1 MIKIVLTIFVI
12 LILIIFPVVFVNK
25 NKVKKR
31 LTIKTTHWL
40 FYLYFSIL
48 LLSACLAPFFVNDMV
63 EGRKVSSYA
72 ENDAN
77 TNEFR
82 KALSE
87 GKIETIASE
96 NLLKLSSFP
105 YQQQTIKI
113 LYEGPRYSDV
123 YVERKKVDD
132 GTIEAYIFAQ
142 GLIIGGY
149 DFTDQLPPLNFA
161 VSEVD
166 AQLTI
171 SSSMERKEIKIAIM
185 KKEFPINQ
193 FYSQT
198 KFFDINIHDE
208 PVVYLRI
215 PKDVHVVENEE
226 LPLIYVGENR

>member
-1 MIKIVLTIFVI
+1 MIKILLPIFI
-12 LILIIFPVVFVNK
+12 IFILIIIPIVFVKK
-25 NKVKKR
+25 NKVNKR
-31 LTIKTTHWL
+31 VTIKTTHWL

-48 LLSACLAPFFVNDMV
+48 LLSACFASFFVNDIV
-63 EGRKVSSYA
+63 EGRKVSSETEIHAKKY
-72 ENDAN
+72 
-77 TNEFR
+77 EFR
-82 KALSE
+82 KALNE

-105 YQQQTIKI
+105 YEKSALKI
-113 LYEGPRYSDV
+113 SYEGPGYSDL

-132 GTIEAYIFAQ
+132 GTIEAYVFAN
-142 GLIIGGY
+142 GLIVGGY
-149 DFTDQLPPLNFA
+149 DFTDQLQPLNFA

-166 AQLTI
+166 EQLTI
-171 SSSMERKEIKIAIM
+171 SSSMERKELKIALM

-193 FYSQT
+193 FYDQT

-226 LPLIYVGENR
+226 LSLNYVGGIR